1 MGTSIIGNDLK
12 EGGYTLFENTV
23 LEMQKKSTKKQ

>member
-12 EGGYTLFENTV
+12 EGGHTLFENTV
-23 LEMQKKSTKKQ
+23 LEMQTKNTKRQ